1 MSERDTESYRHTA
14 DLEELQQD
22 FARVDRNGDGHVN
35 YEEFKELLE
44 GLEAGMTEEEM
55 QIGFRELDT
64 NRDGLIDT
72 RDLLIL
78 RKFLGTL

>member
-64 NRDGLIDT
+64 NRDGLIDCQEFI
-72 RDLLIL
+72 DWWSSD
-78 RKFLGTL
+78 